1 MANSA
6 DADEVAEKLAELEG
20 RVAALEASLGEREA
34 AADRARRSLAEL
46 RRQRR
51 RGGTRT
57 WEGAQ
62 RGALR
67 FVVLSAGC
75 IAMVT
80 GGWALDSTVG
90 GVTIVASFGVL
101 MFEGLR

>member
-1 MANSA
+1 M
-6 DADEVAEKLAELEG
+6 DEVAQKLAELEA
-20 RVAALEASLGEREA
+20 RVAALEGSLGERETA
-34 AADRARRSLAEL
+34 AARARHALAEL
-46 RRQRR
+46 RRNRL

-67 FVVLSAGC
+67 FVLLSVGC